1 MHDLKPNV
9 YAKIC
14 PSREV
19 LAQIGEKWTSLII
32 GALADRT
39 LRFGELMRFCEGV
52 SQKMLTQTLRT
63 LERDGLVRRQV
74 FADELPLKV
83 EYSLTE
89 LGCSLLPLVKLAKD
103 WAESHLHEIEQHRY
117 NFEQHKHQLNTPAE

>member
-1 MHDLKPNV
+1 MQPNV

-19 LAQIGEKWTSLII
+19 LAQIGDKWTSLII
-32 GALADRT
+32 GALASNT
-39 LRFGELMRFCEGV
+39 LRFGELMRYCEGV
-52 SQKMLTQTLRT
+52 SQKMLTQTLRA

-89 LGCSLLPLVKLAKD
+89 LGRSLVPLVHHAKQ
-103 WAESHLHEIEQHRY
+103 WAESNLQRIQQHRHDY
-117 NFEQHKHQLNTPAE
+117 DQSEQQRLSER